1 MPMDFVDYYAILG
14 VPPSASDEEL
24 RRSYRLA
31 ARRFHPDVNRSPGAA
46 NAFRDVDRAYKVLS
60 DPRMRQEY
68 HQLWQKY
75 AAGTPA
81 LQVETLLSRRQVRPL
96 DEPQLL
102 YVLIKIRPVLE
113 MALVSEA
120 PLNVCLVVDRST
132 SMKGSR
138 LQHVKRA
145 AQRIISECRAEDVLS
160 LVAFSD
166 RAEVIIPAQPVT
178 DVASMRALVSAIR
191 AGGSTS
197 ILSGL
202 RAGLAQVER
211 YRHPR
216 YVNHLV
222 LITDGRTYGD
232 EEACLALAREAREMG
247 VGISG
252 MGIGED
258 WNDSFL
264 DKLTSITGGASA
276 YINSAEAV
284 GRFLRE
290 RIRSL
295 AAAYA
300 ERAWLNVAPATE
312 AELDAAVR
320 ISPSPMRLDGATQPI
335 SLGALNGLAGMRI
348 VLQFR
353 LRTGASAS
361 GEFFVG
367 RLDVGGEVLG
377 AGQHVERLTLDLNVQ
392 VAPDASQEEPPPE
405 LLDALSRLM
414 LYRLQERA
422 REAVESGDVAEATR
436 KLEALATRLFN
447 QGYEDLAQMAL
458 AEAKQVTLTRAFSE
472 KGAKQLKYGTRA
484 LLLPTGDAEDDQ
496 VSELPA

>member
-1 MPMDFVDYYAILG
+1 MNFVDHYAILG
-14 VPPSASDEEL
+14 VSPSASDEEL

-31 ARRFHPDVNRSPGAA
+31 ARRFHPDVNKAPGAA
-46 NAFRDVDRAYKVLS
+46 HAFRDVDRAYKVLS
-60 DPRMRQEY
+60 DPRERQEY
-68 HQLWQKY
+68 YQLWQKY
-75 AAGTPA
+75 TAVAPA
-81 LQVETLLSRRQVRPL
+81 LQMEALLSRRQIRPL

-102 YVLIKIRPVLE
+102 YVLLKVQPVLE

-178 DVASMRALVSAIR
+178 DAAGMRALISTIR

-197 ILSGL
+197 ILAGL

-232 EEACLALAREAREMG
+232 EEDCLALAREAREMG
-247 VGISG
+247 ISISG

-264 DKLTSITGGASA
+264 DKLASVTGGASA

-295 AAAYA
+295 ATAYA
-300 ERAWLNVAPATE
+300 ERAWLNIAPAIE
-312 AELDAAVR
+312 AELDSVVR
-320 ISPSPMRLDGATQPI
+320 ISPSPMRLDGTTQPI
-335 SLGALNGLAGMRI
+335 SLGALNGVAGTRI

-377 AGQHVERLTLDLNVQ
+377 AGQHMERLTLDLNVQ
-392 VAPDASQEEPPPE
+392 VTPEASREDPPPE

-422 REAVESGDVAEATR
+422 REALESGDVAEATR
-436 KLEALATRLFN
+436 RLEALATRLFN
-447 QGYEDLAQMAL
+447 QGQEELAQTAL
-458 AEAKQVTLTRAFSE
+458 AEVRQVALMRTLSE

-484 LLLPTGDAEDDQ
+484 LLLPTGDMEDDQ